1 MASFLGT
8 IAEALQAYWLSPLSL
23 TVLAVCVASI
33 GTLIYV
39 FVTNARNAKL
49 RVSLLTGLYALSIFF
64 WAFVATSFVLC
75 VSQARMVAYARN
87 GVSFAVF
94 GAVIGGLAASA
105 VISLVVWRYG
115 NAAVIRKFAPRNPG
129 RNEAWLQQYV
139 GLLAEFERVPRV
151 RVQIVDS
158 DDALAMAVGGKDRSI
173 LVSRG
178 LLALLERAEAEPVV
192 AHELMHL
199 KHHDAEFKGFSRVL
213 SRILFFDPFSKFFDP
228 AVHRE
233 REYLAAEAS
242 GRTTGEPTTHAS
254 ALLKLGNRAPPA
266 QSAWGLSIFGPGTG
280 LFSRYP
286 PVGERVQRLLLLAE
300 ILGNRSNSGN
310 SSGMSMG

>member
-1 MASFLGT
+1 MADFLHVIG
-8 IAEALQAYWLSPLSL
+8 EALEAYWLSPLSL
-23 TVLAVCVASI
+23 SVLAVCVASI
-33 GTLIYV
+33 GTLLYV
-39 FVTNARNAKL
+39 FVTNAQNPKL

-64 WAFVATSFVLC
+64 WAFVGASFVLC

-94 GAVIGGLAASA
+94 GAVVGGLAASA
-105 VISLVVWRYG
+105 IVSLLVWRYG
-115 NAAVIRKFAPRNPG
+115 NAAVIRKFAPRNPAP
-129 RNEAWLQQYV
+129 NEAWLQEYV
-139 GLLAEFERVPRV
+139 DLLAKFERVPGVRV
-151 RVQIVDS
+151 RIVES
-158 DDALAMAVGGKDRSI
+158 NDALAMAVGGADQTI
-173 LVSRG
+173 LVSSG
-178 LLALLERAEAEPVV
+178 LLALLEQDEIEPVV

-199 KHHDAEFKGFSRVL
+199 KHHDAEFKVFSRVL

-233 REYLAAEAS
+233 REYLADEAS
-242 GRTTGEPTTHAS
+242 GRTTGKPATLAS
-254 ALLKLGNRAPPA
+254 ALLKLVNRAPPA